1 MLNSTLTA
9 PRAQV
14 WDGVEFEYNASL
26 TIIFISG
33 GVELPMD
40 DVMSQALTPQD
51 CTLLPISDGA
61 LLVSRGHAVFCRI
74 PSSEIDGV
82 RDVISGESPLSVLSE
97 AVRDDLERHGFFGPP
112 RRPKPDS
119 PSVQIQLTN
128 TCNLACSYC
137 CTNSGGPR
145 VEEVCFEQM
154 LQVVRQ
160 IPDVLGAGT
169 SVALLGGEPFLVP
182 WAVALADEIVR
193 LGLPLTVFTNGVPLA
208 DDDDLAQKV
217 ARLVEKGVKVRI
229 SLGGPSAEICDAI
242 SGAPRF
248 DAALRGVHK
257 LVAFGGRATVDL
269 MFVPQYAEAIAR
281 ELPSLRQR
289 LPPNIPIAFGIL
301 YLSGR
306 ETGEHLFESR
316 AALEAALDR
325 VAFEAGE
332 AVSAPQASPV
342 TYRREGCTC
351 ALGQHVHVRSDGAL
365 FNCFKMEERVGHLD
379 SNGFAAAAKAI
390 RENPHR
396 ARDLPTCADC
406 PLATLC
412 GGGCRSENLLYTGDP
427 DEPPCGPWRVRV
439 ISELLAEDCVTAV
452 EWPVAFL
459 LEEARTRGIETPSD
473 LVPRETSRHL
483 IDT

>member
-1 MLNSTLTA
+1 
-9 PRAQV
+9 
-14 WDGVEFEYNASL
+14 
-26 TIIFISG
+26 
-33 GVELPMD
+33 MD
-40 DVMSQALTPQD
+40 DITNGALTPQD
-51 CTLLPISDGA
+51 CTFLPISDGA
-61 LLVSRGHAVFCRI
+61 LLVSRGHAVFCCI
-74 PSSEIDGV
+74 PSSEIDKV
-82 RDVISGESPLSVLSE
+82 RSVVSGGASLSVLSE
-97 AVRDDLERHGFFGPP
+97 AMRGDLERHGFFGPP

-128 TCNLACSYC
+128 ACNLACSYC
-137 CTNSGGPR
+137 CTNSGGAR
-145 VEEVCFEQM
+145 KEEVCFEQM

-160 IPDVLGAGT
+160 IPDVLGTGT
-169 SVALLGGEPFLVP
+169 SVALLGGEPFLVE
-182 WAVALADEIVR
+182 WAVDLAEEIVR
-193 LGLPLTVFTNGVPLA
+193 LGLPLTIFTNGVPLA
-208 DDDDLAQKV
+208 EDDDLAQRV
-217 ARLVEKGVKVRI
+217 AGLVEKGTKVRI
-229 SLGGPSAEICDAI
+229 SLGGPSAEMCDAI
-242 SGAPRF
+242 SGADRF
-248 DAALRGVHK
+248 DAALRGVHN

-269 MFVPQYAEAIAR
+269 MFVPQYAEEIAR
-281 ELPSLRQR
+281 ELPGLRQR
-289 LPPNIPIAFGIL
+289 LPPNVPIAFGIL

-316 AALEAALDR
+316 AALEVALDR

-332 AVSAPQASPV
+332 TVSAPQTSPV

-379 SNGFAAAAKAI
+379 SNGFAAAARAI

-406 PLATLC
+406 PLSTLC
-412 GGGCRSENLLYTGDP
+412 GGGCRSENLLYTGNP

-459 LEEARTRGIETPSD
+459 LAEARRRGIETPPN
-473 LVPRETSRHL
+473 LTPREASRHL
-483 IDT
+483 IDV